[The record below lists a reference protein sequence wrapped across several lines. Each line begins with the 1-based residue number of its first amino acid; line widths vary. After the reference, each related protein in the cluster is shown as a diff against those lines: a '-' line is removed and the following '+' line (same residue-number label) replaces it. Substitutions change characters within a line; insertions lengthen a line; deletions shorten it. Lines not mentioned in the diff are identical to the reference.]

1 MASDSSTSSS
11 TVNSLPLTTTSL
23 TLVNFPSS
31 LKLSSTN
38 YLSWKTQI
46 EALLHGLDLYK
57 FINGTHL
64 PPKPTATN
72 GVSTPHADYPAWFR
86 QDRLL
91 FGALVGTL
99 SPALVPLVSSAAT
112 SLEAWTILS
121 NTYAKPSRGH
131 IKQLQH
137 RLKQTSKTSDQS
149 VTEYMQS
156 IKAIVD
162 ELSILGKP
170 MDQEDVTDA
179 ILIGLDSNSYK
190 SVIESIHARD
200 TPIPFTELHEKL
212 INHELSLIQN
222 QPIPT
227 SIHQPS
233 TVFVAH
239 KNYPSKPWNNR
250 STSNQNPILPTP
262 PQYPTNNNTTA
273 RPFLGKCQFC
283 FSKGH
288 SLIQCYAFKNKYPQI
303 HLPSYPKTTYN
314 NNPQA
319 HVVHTINN
327 GSGSNQTWLFDSGAS
342 HHITS
347 DLSNLSLHNA
357 YDGTDE
363 LVIGDGSSLAITH
376 IGSLCLRFS
385 HTAFTLKNVL
395 CVPSISKNIISISR
409 LCIDNFILIQFYSFY
424 FFIKDFKTKQILLQ
438 GMSNRGVYELRSTS
452 PHLAFLSNKSIPWHH
467 RLGHPHFQ
475 VLQHLASIVPAISS
489 LKNNC
494 NSCCINKSHKL
505 PFHVTAITT
514 TKPLELIFSDV
525 WTSPILS
532 IDEYKYYIIFVD
544 HFTKYTWLYP
554 LKHKSDSLN
563 TFTRF
568 QKLVENFF
576 QLKIK
581 QLFSDNGGEYVKMS
595 SHLSSCG
602 ISHLTSPPHT
612 PEHNGYAERRHR
624 HITYAVTTATYLI
637 NRLPTKTLNNKSP
650 YLCLFKKQP
659 NYDKLRSFG
668 CLAYPWLRPYTKH
681 KLESRSKPCIF
692 VSYSSSQSAYHL
704 LDPLTNKIH
713 TSRHVYFVESEFPYN
728 SLTNTTPTNTP
739 APDSWLQ
746 LSLIP
751 LPNPS
756 TNIPPEIPSLSPQ
769 NTIPPSST
777 TIPPGKYE

>member
-1 MASDSSTSSS
+1 MASDSSISSS

-31 LKLSSTN
+31 LKLSSAN

-46 EALLHGLDLYK
+46 EALLHVLDLYK

-99 SPALVPLVSSAAT
+99 SPVLVPLVSSAAT

-137 RLKQTSKTSDQS
+137 RLKQTSKTSDKS

-179 ILIGLDSNSYK
+179 ILTGLDSKSYK

-212 INHELSLIQN
+212 KNHELSLIQN

-227 SIHQPS
+227 SIHHPS
-233 TVFVAH
+233 TAFVAH

-250 STSNQNPILPTP
+250 NTSNQNPILPTP

-288 SLIQCYAFKNKYPQI
+288 SLIQCYAFKN
-303 HLPSYPKTTYN
+303 N
-314 NNPQA
+314 
-319 HVVHTINN
+319 
-327 GSGSNQTWLFDSGAS
+327 GAS

-357 YDGTDE
+357 YNGTDE
-363 LVIGDGSSLAITH
+363 LDIGD
-376 IGSLCLRFS
+376 
-385 HTAFTLKNVL
+385 V
-395 CVPSISKNIISISR
+395 
-409 LCIDNFILIQFYSFY
+409 
-424 FFIKDFKTKQILLQ
+424 
-438 GMSNRGVYELRSTS
+438 
-452 PHLAFLSNKSIPWHH
+452 
-467 RLGHPHFQ
+467 
-475 VLQHLASIVPAISS
+475 
-489 LKNNC
+489 
-494 NSCCINKSHKL
+494 
-505 PFHVTAITT
+505 
-514 TKPLELIFSDV
+514 
-525 WTSPILS
+525 LS

-563 TFTRF
+563 TFIRF

-624 HITYAVTTATYLI
+624 HIVETALSLLSHAHMPLKFWTYAVTTATYLI

-650 YLCLFKKQP
+650 YFCLFQKQP

-704 LDPLTNKIH
+704 LDPLANKIH

-756 TNIPPEIPSLSPQ
+756 TNIPPEIPSPSPQ

-777 TIPPGKYE
+777 TIPPNSNPNTSHNTPVSAPSNTTTSAPPPDIPPKITRNNPKPNPKYHNVDFLLYM